1 MNFFEAQARA
11 KKRTSRLVLMF
22 VLAVIGTVI
31 TMYFAAL
38 IAFGAAN
45 ARSHHRYRSYNSYS
59 YDDSYSTS
67 TSQLGVWNPGL
78 FAGVTFATLA
88 VVGLG
93 SMYKW
98 SQFSAGGS
106 AVAESVGARRV
117 DPNTSDLSERRLL
130 NVVEEMAIASGVPVP
145 AVYIQDNEP
154 GINAFAAGLTTNDA
168 VVTVTRGTLEKLNRD
183 ELQGVIGHEFSH
195 ILNGDMRLNLR
206 IGALIF
212 GILVLGVI
220 GRGLLW
226 SSNGRSRDRNAGAI
240 VFIGLALV
248 VVGYVGYFFGKLIQ
262 AAVSRQREF
271 LADASSV
278 QFTRNPAGIANALK
292 KIGGDEMGSTIL
304 HNQSAAMGHF
314 FFSQAFASGVTGL
327 WDTHPPLEQ
336 RIHAIEPNWDGKFV
350 VPAAQPVREDATPS
364 SRAMHPR
371 AGNIIPPIVV
381 AAGALEPQPSASA
394 SSQPLPPTTAT
405 RAVDAIGKLTP
416 EQIANAQLI
425 LDSTPARLRTATQ
438 THTEARVL
446 LYGLLLN
453 DGETRERQR
462 ATVARIAGSEAR
474 RLLDSFDG
482 DFRQVRD
489 EQRLPLVQLAMPA
502 LRQIPRNELQP
513 FLATLDELI
522 RADNQISA
530 FEFALQRLLT
540 NALSLGR
547 NPRAAGVRISSLDE
561 VTAEIA
567 TVLSVLAGA
576 STSDPN
582 EAPRAFAAGASQL
595 PSIQSRLSF
604 SAESASDL
612 AAFDA
617 SLDKLATAS
626 LSIKERTLTAAAHVV
641 QADGQV
647 LITEFE
653 LLRAIS
659 AALDVPMPPLV
670 A

>member
-1 MNFFEAQARA
+1 
-11 KKRTSRLVLMF
+11 
-22 VLAVIGTVI
+22 
-31 TMYFAAL
+31 
-38 IAFGAAN
+38 
-45 ARSHHRYRSYNSYS
+45 
-59 YDDSYSTS
+59 
-67 TSQLGVWNPGL
+67 
-78 FAGVTFATLA
+78 
-88 VVGLG
+88 
-93 SMYKW
+93 
-98 SQFSAGGS
+98 
-106 AVAESVGARRV
+106 
-117 DPNTSDLSERRLL
+117 
-130 NVVEEMAIASGVPVP
+130 
-145 AVYIQDNEP
+145 
-154 GINAFAAGLTTNDA
+154 
-168 VVTVTRGTLEKLNRD
+168 
-183 ELQGVIGHEFSH
+183 
-195 ILNGDMRLNLR
+195 
-206 IGALIF
+206 
-212 GILVLGVI
+212 
-220 GRGLLW
+220 
-226 SSNGRSRDRNAGAI
+226 
-240 VFIGLALV
+240 
-248 VVGYVGYFFGKLIQ
+248 
-262 AAVSRQREF
+262 
-271 LADASSV
+271 
-278 QFTRNPAGIANALK
+278 
-292 KIGGDEMGSTIL
+292 
-304 HNQSAAMGHF
+304 
-314 FFSQAFASGVTGL
+314 
-327 WDTHPPLEQ
+327 
-336 RIHAIEPNWDGKFV
+336 
-350 VPAAQPVREDATPS
+350 
-364 SRAMHPR
+364 MHPR

-474 RLLDSFDG
+474 RLLDSLDG